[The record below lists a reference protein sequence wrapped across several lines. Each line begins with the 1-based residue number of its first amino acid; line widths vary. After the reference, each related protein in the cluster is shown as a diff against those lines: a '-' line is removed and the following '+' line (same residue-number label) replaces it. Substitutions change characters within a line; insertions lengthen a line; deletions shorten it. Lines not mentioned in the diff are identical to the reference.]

1 MKKLKI
7 CYHLFSFYHF
17 KWLVLLDID
26 WTDNLVGCLFTIVEE
41 DHIVALKSQG
51 GFSGFDWANL
61 NPQLTISV
69 KPDIWML
76 IMIYIVAVM
85 KTIYRNRAWIIF
97 QVFVCVQSGTLIH
110 DMHIHMHMTE
120 KCAVHISYLK
130 FYVWQKS
137 IWMKTVVTPSLI
149 YIFLLTALVCT
160 LDMHCLSNNTR
171 FYVRYKLT
179 W

>member
-1 MKKLKI
+1 MCNSSVCYRYFLKIINMHQFVMKKLKI
-7 CYHLFSFYHF
+7 CYHLFSFYHL

-110 DMHIHMHMTE
+110 DMHIHMHWHAHDRKVCSAYFIFKILRLTE
-120 KCAVHISYLK
+120 KHLNENSGNSD
-130 FYVWQKS
+130 F
-137 IWMKTVVTPSLI
+137 
-149 YIFLLTALVCT
+149 
-160 LDMHCLSNNTR
+160 HH
-171 FYVRYKLT
+171 
-179 W
+179 